1 MGTSILLRGSSL
13 SGPHPEHNDAAGR
26 RPRAPKKV
34 QGGLL
39 RKSLFTVVGQSQA
52 ELSCRLLCAPVF
64 EGARVPAGKVFQ
76 FVLCNECFMVKRVLI
91 VDDDP
96 AQRRILEET
105 VKRFGFETRSTN
117 SGEQAI
123 ETLEG
128 AERNSISLVLLDLV
142 MPGIGGMAVLEHFK
156 GRTSPPIIVLT
167 ANGSVDAAVGAIR
180 LGAVDFVI
188 KPASPER
195 LEVSMK
201 SAMKIEALSDELT
214 RIKKKSEGTLTF
226 DDLIIRGEGMQRVIA
241 LGKRAATSNIP
252 VLIEGESGVGKEL
265 IARAI
270 QGESERA
277 GRPFVT
283 VNCGAI
289 PENLVESILFG
300 HEKGA
305 FTGAVDRRVGK
316 FQEADGGTLFL
327 DEIGELPL
335 DAQVKLLRA
344 LQEGEIDPVG
354 AKKPVK
360 VNFRLVSATNRDMIQ
375 LVKEGKF
382 REDLYYRLNVF
393 PVWVPPLRE
402 RREDVPELAQHFLAR
417 FGAEEGKRI
426 SGFSDQAMRMM
437 MAYDWPGNVRQ
448 LENAIFR
455 AVVLADRSELTVD
468 EFPQIASQVD
478 GFEAEIPAAPTALQK
493 PAAYTGPALL
503 GAEDTIPQTLEVRA
517 GGASALGIA
526 AVTESGEIRAL
537 EDIEADMIR
546 LALGRYRGHMTEV
559 AKRLKIGRSTL
570 YRKMQ
575 EYGLEPRVN

>member
-1 MGTSILLRGSSL
+1 M
-13 SGPHPEHNDAAGR
+13 A
-26 RPRAPKKV
+26 
-34 QGGLL
+34 
-39 RKSLFTVVGQSQA
+39 
-52 ELSCRLLCAPVF
+52 
-64 EGARVPAGKVFQ
+64 
-76 FVLCNECFMVKRVLI
+76 KRILI

-105 VKRFGFETRSTN
+105 VKRFGFETKSTN
-117 SGEQAI
+117 SGEQAV
-123 ETLEG
+123 ELLEG
-128 AERNSISLVLLDLV
+128 PDMGSISLVLLDLV
-142 MPGIGGMAVLEHFK
+142 MPGIGGMGVLERLRGK
-156 GRTSPPIIVLT
+156 PSPPIIVLT
-167 ANGSVDAAVGAIR
+167 ANGSLDAAIAAMR

-195 LEVSMK
+195 LEVSMR
-201 SAMKIEALSDELT
+201 SAMKIEALEDEIV
-214 RIKKKSEGTLTF
+214 RIRKKAEGTLTF
-226 DDLIIRGEGMQRVIA
+226 GDLIVRGDGMRRVVS
-241 LGKRAATSNIP
+241 LGKRAAASNIP

-277 GRPFVT
+277 GKPFVT

-305 FTGAVDRRVGK
+305 FTGATDKRTGK

-327 DEIGELPL
+327 DEVGELPL

-354 AKKPVK
+354 AKKSVH

-375 LVKEGKF
+375 LVKDGKF

-393 PVWVPPLRE
+393 PIWVPPLRE
-402 RREDVPELAQHFLAR
+402 RREDVPELAHHFLAR
-417 FGAEEGKRI
+417 FAAEEGKRI
-426 SGFSDQAMRMM
+426 ADISDDAMRLLK
-437 MAYDWPGNVRQ
+437 AYAWPGNVRQ
-448 LENAIFR
+448 LENAVFR
-455 AVVLADRSELTVD
+455 AVVLADGPELTVA
-468 EFPQIASQVD
+468 EFPQIASQVE
-478 GFEAEIPAAPTALQK
+478 GFVLEIPDAPTALQK
-493 PAAYTGPALL
+493 PAAYTGPALI
-503 GAEDTIPQTLEVRA
+503 GAEDILPQTLEVHA
-517 GGASALGIA
+517 GDGSSSLGIP

>member
-1 MGTSILLRGSSL
+1 M
-13 SGPHPEHNDAAGR
+13 A
-26 RPRAPKKV
+26 
-34 QGGLL
+34 
-39 RKSLFTVVGQSQA
+39 
-52 ELSCRLLCAPVF
+52 
-64 EGARVPAGKVFQ
+64 
-76 FVLCNECFMVKRVLI
+76 KRVLI

-123 ETLEG
+123 EILEG
-128 AERNSISLVLLDLV
+128 AERSAISLVLLDLV

-156 GRTSPPIIVLT
+156 SRTAPPIIVLT
-167 ANGSVDAAVGAIR
+167 ANGSVDTAIGAIR
-180 LGAVDFVI
+180 MGAVDFVI

-214 RIKKKSEGTLTF
+214 RIKKKSDGTLTF
-226 DDLIIRGEGMQRVIA
+226 DDLIIRGEGMQRVIT

-305 FTGAVDRRVGK
+305 FTGAVDRRIGK

-335 DAQVKLLRA
+335 EAQVKLLRA

-354 AKKPVK
+354 SKKPVK

-375 LVKEGKF
+375 LVKDGKF

-393 PVWVPPLRE
+393 PIWVPPLRE

-417 FGAEEGKRI
+417 FGAEEGKRLT
-426 SGFSDQAMRMM
+426 GFSEAAMQMM

-455 AVVLADRSELTVD
+455 AVVLADSPELTVA
-468 EFPQIASQVD
+468 EFPQIASQVE
-478 GFEAEIPAAPTALQK
+478 GFTAEIPAAPVALQK
-493 PAAYTGPALL
+493 PAAYTGPALI
-503 GAEDTIPQTLEVRA
+503 GAEDTIPQTVEVRA
-517 GGASALGIA
+517 SGGLSALGIP
-526 AVTESGEIRAL
+526 AVTETGEIRAL

-575 EYGLEPRVN
+575 EYGLEPRVQ